1 MSGPV
6 KFGEKSQIVNP
17 AGNHPYHFLE
27 RSNHVQQDIR
37 LVGLIVGLLD
47 RYVALTHRDTPKTEK
62 FCMSRPVKFGEK
74 SQILKPAGNNPYH
87 FLERSYHVKQ
97 DIRLVG
103 LIVGLLDR

>member
-6 KFGEKSQIVNP
+6 KFGEKSQIVKP

-27 RSNHVQQDIR
+27 RSNHVKQDIR
-37 LVGLIVGLLD
+37 LVGLIVSLLD

-62 FCMSRPVKFGEK
+62 FCMSGPVKFGEK
-74 SQILKPAGNNPYH
+74 SQIVKPAGNHPYH
-87 FLERSYHVKQ
+87 FLERLDHVKE

-103 LIVGLLDR
+103 SI